1 MEIPTLGSIPLTC
14 GELPCGGA
22 AFELAQ
28 PARRSDT
35 TEVGQWTI
43 EVEGGKSIVV
53 ARSNESDSYDSAF
66 KYGLEHA
73 QKGLDLLSLKGPNS
87 LLIKKYEDQHIT
99 WWTEPS
105 GTTTLRITSIA
116 QLNVEVGPAKVVV
129 KDSAGNVVP
138 DQPVAEPEWHE
149 SFRYYRLSQST
160 DDLFDAFRNAYLALE
175 SILSTIRPQRL
186 RPSGRPD
193 EGEGEWF
200 RRALTEANSLVT
212 LAPHVPNG
220 TPDPVEYLYD
230 RLYIDTR
237 SAMSHAKS
245 GRRILLPQNDT
256 ERNEITRNLETLI
269 QLYLRLAEAKLG
281 ARKLGGGIFAAGFR
295 LMFAR
300 FFDDI
305 ELYASDDPSPFNEA
319 DESPN
324 PHGGTLVPLRPASA
338 TELDIPYLATRLWTS
353 PTADLRVLPCI
364 RRVIATEN
372 GVPYMGDVLEADL
385 TLGHIDQFE
394 VQLGGRGINAG
405 QPRNR
410 YSF

>member
-1 MEIPTLGSIPLTC
+1 MEVPTLGTIPLTC
-14 GELPCGGA
+14 GELPCAGA

-35 TEVGQWTI
+35 TKVGQWTI
-43 EVEGGKSIVV
+43 EVEARKSVVV
-53 ARSNESDSYDSAF
+53 ARCSEGDNYESAF
-66 KYGLEHA
+66 KHGLEHA
-73 QKGLDLLSLKGPNS
+73 QKGLDLLSLKSPNS

-99 WWTEPS
+99 WWTEPAD
-105 GTTTLRITSIA
+105 TTTLRITSIA
-116 QLNVEVGPAKVVV
+116 QLNVEIGAARAVVR
-129 KDSAGNVVP
+129 DSAGNVVP
-138 DQPVAEPEWHE
+138 NQPVAELEWHE

-175 SILSTIRPQRL
+175 SILSTITPQRL

-212 LAPHVPNG
+212 LASHVPNG
-220 TPDPVEYLYD
+220 TPDPVGYLYN

-245 GRRILLPQNDT
+245 GRRVLLPQNDT
-256 ERNEITRNLETLI
+256 ERNEITRSLETLI

-300 FFDDI
+300 IFDDI
-305 ELYASDDPSPFNEA
+305 EVYASDDSSPFNEA

-324 PHGGTLVPLRPASA
+324 PHGGILLPLQPASV

-353 PTADLRVLPCI
+353 PVAALRELPCI
-364 RRVIATEN
+364 RRVIAAQN
-372 GVPYMGDVLEADL
+372 GAPYMGDALEADL

-394 VQLGGRGINAG
+394 VQLGGRGVNAS
-405 QPRNR
+405 QPRSR